1 LQVYYAINIII
12 NINQIKLLM
21 KNKDQIFDVTSPD
34 YKNQSIALITNNEKD
49 ANKIARSNKKLESLS
64 IFYEN
69 DITTVIY

>member
-1 LQVYYAINIII
+1 MQVNYAINIII
-12 NINQIKLLM
+12 NINHIKLLM

-34 YKNQSIALITNNEKD
+34 HKNQSIALITNNEKD
-49 ANKIARSNKKLESLS
+49 ANKIASSNKKLESLS